1 MFRPCLFRRENDYVY
16 KKGVKN
22 NTYYI
27 YSIVDFNID
36 LLILSTMETYAAN
49 KTLVYEQ
56 SKNADILASNKYSI
70 KLNVTAD
77 LEINV
82 FVPAPIG
89 VTFTIKNSSG
99 KVVGNPMVLTNYD
112 VLHWNIRWTWMV
124 YIQVRR

>member
-1 MFRPCLFRRENDYVY
+1 M
-16 KKGVKN
+16 
-22 NTYYI
+22 
-27 YSIVDFNID
+27 
-36 LLILSTMETYAAN
+36 
-49 KTLVYEQ
+49 
-56 SKNADILASNKYSI
+56 ASNKYSI

-112 VLHWNIRWTWMV
+112 DSWILDGRGWYTYKYVVNQLKKEVTLLSMYLIRKLNLMPKLYNFRIMSV
-124 YIQVRR
+124 